1 MPIRQPICTVLGHI
15 DHGKTSLL
23 DKIRGTAVQ
32 LREAG
37 GITQHIGASF
47 FPTSV
52 IEEICGEL
60 LEKLQLKITIP
71 GLLIIDTP
79 GHHSFLNLRRRG
91 GAIADIAILVIDILS
106 GFQPQTFESIN
117 ILKARKCPFL
127 VAANKIDRIPGWKSI
142 KESLSFMESYKT
154 QDSFVQKELDN
165 KVYEIMGDLSRE
177 GFTSDRFEAIRDF
190 TKSIAIIPT
199 SAKSGEGIPELLM
212 VLIGL
217 TQQYMLQKLQI
228 TEGPGKGV
236 ALEVKEEP
244 GLGTTIDAI
253 IYDGIVKKG
262 DLIVVGGIEKP
273 IETKIRALLL
283 PKPLDEIRDPRE
295 KFSSVK
301 EVSAA
306 AGIKISAAG
315 MEEVL
320 AGAPII
326 VVEESKIDDVK
337 IEVMEEIEKIRI
349 VTDKSGVILKS
360 DTLGSLEAIVGEL
373 KGANIP
379 IRLADVGDVSKRE
392 VIEASIVGEREP
404 LYAVILAFNVSI
416 LPDAKEEA
424 RMSEVKIFEEQIIYQ
439 LVDEYKAWFKEK
451 EEELKEEE
459 LRGVILPGKIQIIPG
474 YIFRK
479 SKPAI
484 VGVEV
489 LAGSIT
495 PKIRLINED
504 GKRIGEILQ
513 IQSEG
518 ENIQKAGKGEQV
530 AISIRGPIVDRHI
543 HEEDILFVDIAE
555 RNLLKLREMELTT
568 EEKEIIE
575 ELTKIKRKT
584 APYWGL

>member
-404 LYAVILAFNVSI
+404 LCAVILAFNVSI